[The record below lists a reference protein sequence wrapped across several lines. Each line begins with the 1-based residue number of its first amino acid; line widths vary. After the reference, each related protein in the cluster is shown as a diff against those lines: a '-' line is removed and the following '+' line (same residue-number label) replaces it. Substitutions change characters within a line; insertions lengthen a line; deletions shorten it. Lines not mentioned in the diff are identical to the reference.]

1 MAILPAGLVIDASSG
16 TSWTLGPEDIPESG
30 APERTSEFEVAVR
43 ARRLIEAAW
52 ITDREARWFRLTA
65 PFAAGWDR
73 GWGFLWGT

>member
-1 MAILPAGLVIDASSG
+1 MRLGTAVGSKPARASTAQDILEEAGI
-16 TSWTLGPEDIPESG
+16 
-30 APERTSEFEVAVR
+30 EVRQV
-43 ARRLIEAAW
+43 EGSW